1 MADSVVQGLSAIPDR
16 IPSKWNRQTV
26 ADGSWL
32 QKYTLNPLSARD
44 VYLASA
50 IDTSTQDW
58 KDAVEA
64 EETRATAAEQ
74 ALDQKIEQEIS
85 DRETDVDNE
94 ETRAKEAETDLQ
106 NAITDET
113 TRATSE
119 ESRIE
124 GLITQEQTRAQEAE
138 GNLNTKIET
147 EILNREEAD
156 RALAEDIEGLKAA
169 TDVISVFGT
178 YNQFVNGSADL
189 HATDKDFIKVL
200 ADENRNNVQTYY
212 QSTVTTNTTEPA
224 TEDEEPVTT
233 TTTSWTYVTALPPYY
248 DTTTIDGKFN
258 EISAT
263 VSSNYLSA
271 KGAVFGSTNIK
282 VVEDANDPKITIET
296 YPDVTFTTVSSN
308 GFSGKNLS
316 GASKNDS
323 IDNLFGSAYSGAA
336 ASAWVS
342 SHSARLDIQAGYGLE
357 TGEDE
362 DGHFVIG
369 LHQDHCDY
377 YGHSLALGSYS
388 TANGDNSYAFGMSC
402 VTKGGAALAIGDNAR
417 ATTGAVAL
425 GTYNSA
431 MGKYSLALGYNSTA
445 FNEASV
451 AIGKGLSGEAPITLG
466 TWNDNV
472 AGATFIIGDGTGTQE
487 GHDVVRKN
495 ALVIKDGLVSGR
507 DFSAGNVSL
516 SSLTN
521 LSAFGN
527 GITNTAKF
535 NLSAVKLSAG
545 QGIGFK
551 NDTNGVL
558 SITAAGTTYQ
568 AGDYISTANNTISV
582 TGNLLTSANAGSA
595 ASAWINS
602 NKTKIAYS
610 ADFKGSSNV
619 ITGYGT
625 SSFAGGISSIS
636 VLGSV
641 FTGRNVNLY
650 DSNNID
656 FTTANNSLTIDL
668 HNDITLGESESTRI
682 FMNTTEEAIGADGP
696 VIVIEK
702 AGQSQLQLFNNKIT
716 RNSKQT
722 TWDKVI
728 SASNGNFVSAANNQ
742 TLTLASATTAI
753 TPSTMSNN
761 IIYLV

>member
-1 MADSVVQGLSAIPDR
+1 MAGANTPKPIEIIGGDGNIYVVDT
-16 IPSKWNRQTV
+16 WNHGTV
-26 ADGSWL
+26 ADGVVMTD
-32 QKYTLNPLSARD
+32 YTIRPICSAIQGGSNGLSAEIERAKKAEQEISAVVD
-44 VYLASA
+44 AHYDEYSTFKTSVIASA
-50 IDTSTQDW
+50 ESFS
-58 KDAVEA
+58 ARLA
-64 EETRATAAEQ
+64 
-74 ALDQKIEQEIS
+74 QEIS
-85 DRETDVDNE
+85 DREDGDE
-94 ETRAKEAETDLQ
+94 DLQ
-106 NAITDET
+106 
-113 TRATSE
+113 
-119 ESRIE
+119 
-124 GLITQEQTRAQEAE
+124 EQIDT
-138 GNLNTKIET
+138 
-147 EILNREEAD
+147 
-156 RALAEDIEGLKAA
+156 LKAA
-169 TDVISVFGT
+169 TDVIMVYNT
-178 YNQFVNGSADL
+178 YSDFSTNSGSL
-189 HATDKDFIKVL
+189 TLTDNDVIKVL
-200 ADENRNNVQTYY
+200 NDEERQENQTYY
-212 QSTVTTNTTEPA
+212 QYSTG
-224 TEDEEPVTT
+224 
-233 TTTSWTYVTALPPYY
+233 TSTWTFIGELDPYY
-248 DTTTIDGKFN
+248 SKSELNNAAGKNINITTANGIKIN
-258 EISAT
+258 
-263 VSSNYLSA
+263 
-271 KGAVFGSTNIK
+271 TNDN
-282 VVEDANDPKITIET
+282 VV
-296 YPDVTFTTVSSN
+296 FTTVSSN

-323 IDNLFGSAYSGAA
+323 IDNLFGSAYSGAE
-336 ASAWVS
+336 ASAWIYAN
-342 SHSARLDIQAGYGLE
+342 SAILDIQPGYGLTYDINE
-357 TGEDE
+357 QGNK
-362 DGHFVIG
+362 VIG
-369 LHQDHCDY
+369 IRQDHCDY
-377 YGHSLALGSYS
+377 YGNSLALGSNS

-402 VTKGGAALAIGDNAR
+402 VTNGSNALAIGDNAR
-417 ATTGAVAL
+417 ATTGAIAL

-445 FNEASV
+445 FNQFSV
-451 AIGKGLSGEAPITLG
+451 AIGRGLSGEAPITLG

-521 LSAFGN
+521 ISAFGN
-527 GITNTAKF
+527 GITNTATF

-558 SITAAGTTYQ
+558 SITAEGTTYQ
-568 AGDYISTANNTISV
+568 AGDYISTANKTIAV
-582 TGNLLTSANAGSA
+582 TGNLITSANAGSA

-602 NKTKIAYS
+602 NKSTIAFTTS
-610 ADFKGSSNV
+610 FNGTSNV

-636 VLGSV
+636 VRGSV

-668 HNDITLGESESTRI
+668 HNNITLGETESKQVLI
-682 FMNTTEEAIGADGP
+682 LTENNDEVVIGADGP
-696 VIVIEK
+696 VIAINNTS
-702 AGQSQLQLFNNKIT
+702 QSQLQLFNNKIT
-716 RNSKQT
+716 RDGKNT